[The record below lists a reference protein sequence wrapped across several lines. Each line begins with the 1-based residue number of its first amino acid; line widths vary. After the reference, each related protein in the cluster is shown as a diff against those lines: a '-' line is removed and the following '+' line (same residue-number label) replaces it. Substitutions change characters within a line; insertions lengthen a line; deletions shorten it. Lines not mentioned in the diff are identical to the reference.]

1 MKVIDGVYKG
11 KIGVVKHIFKNNLFI
26 FNTEFTES
34 AGIFAQPV
42 K

>member
-1 MKVIDGVYKG
+1 VKVIDGVYKG